1 MTLPHIQASPD
12 VTTNDELLRRARS
25 GDDDAFRAIMRACNQ
40 PLFRIA
46 RSVLRDDT
54 EAEDVLQ
61 ETYLRAFRSLNEF
74 RGDSSLLTWLSRIA
88 LNEARGRL
96 RKRKPTVELDAVEAA
111 QQEGSRILM
120 FPIASSD
127 PERSASLAEARRL
140 LEQAVDGLPE
150 AFRLVFILR
159 EIEERSV
166 EETAGLLSIRPETV
180 KTRLHRARRLLRRA
194 LDRQLVSAA
203 SEAFPF
209 LGSRCERLTQVVL
222 ARLGAAHLP

>member
-1 MTLPHIQASPD
+1 MLPRAQEIHESGDEA
-12 VTTNDELLRRARS
+12 ELLGRARC
-25 GDDDAFRAIMRACNQ
+25 GDGEAFRAIMQACNQ

-61 ETYLRAFRSLNEF
+61 ETYFSAFRNLGEF

-96 RKRKPTVELDAVEAA
+96 RRRRPTVELDTVEAA
-111 QQEGSRILM
+111 QQEGIRILM
-120 FPIASSD
+120 LPIASPD

-140 LEQAVDGLPE
+140 IEHAVDDLPE

-159 EIEERSV
+159 EVEERSI
-166 EETAGLLSIRPETV
+166 EETAALLAIRPETV

-194 LDRQLVSAA
+194 LDRKLVSAM

-209 LGSRCERLTQVVL
+209 LGRRCERLTQVVL
-222 ARLGAAHLP
+222 SRLGAAQLS

>member
-1 MTLPHIQASPD
+1 MTLPQTRTIRDAD
-12 VTTNDELLRRARS
+12 DEDELLARARN
-25 GDDDAFRAIMRACNQ
+25 GDGEAFRAIMQACNQ

-46 RSVLRDDT
+46 RSVLRDET

-61 ETYLRAFRSLNEF
+61 ETYLRAFRSLSEF
-74 RGDSSLLTWLSRIA
+74 RGDSGLLTWLSRIA

-96 RKRKPTVELDAVEAA
+96 RKRKPTVDLDAVEVA

-127 PERSASLAEARRL
+127 PERSASVAEARRL
-140 LEQAVDGLPE
+140 LEHAVDDLPE

-166 EETAGLLSIRPETV
+166 EETATLLAIKPETV
-180 KTRLHRARRLLRRA
+180 KTRLHRARRLLRRT
-194 LDRQLVSAA
+194 LDRQLVSAT

-222 ARLGAAHLP
+222 ARLETAHLL

>member
-1 MTLPHIQASPD
+1 MLPRARTIHDAGGE
-12 VTTNDELLRRARS
+12 DELLGRARG
-25 GDDDAFRAIMRACNQ
+25 GDGEAFRAIMQACNQ

-46 RSVLRDDT
+46 RSVLRDDS

-61 ETYLRAFRSLNEF
+61 ETYFRAFRNLDAF

-96 RKRKPTVELDAVEAA
+96 RKRRPMVELDAVEAA

-140 LEQAVDGLPE
+140 LEHAVDDLPE

-166 EETAGLLSIRPETV
+166 EETAALLSVRPETV

-194 LDRQLVSAA
+194 LDRRLVWAVG
-203 SEAFPF
+203 EAFPF
-209 LGSRCERLTQVVL
+209 LGSRCERLTRVVL
-222 ARLGAAHLP
+222 ARLESAHLR